1 MCFRKFLVFA
11 RNEKRFRL
19 IPKSYLAPRVGVS
32 ALGKVAS
39 GKFLAN
45 EREQLVAV
53 RHRQVK
59 PEGSSSYEIK
69 NRPLMRST
77 WRLEVV
83 PFFIHFSTYRALSK
97 V

>member
-1 MCFRKFLVFA
+1 M
-11 RNEKRFRL
+11 RNEKRLR
-19 IPKSYLAPRVGVS
+19 IVPKSYLAPRVGVS

-53 RHRQVK
+53 RHRQVE
-59 PEGSSSYEIK
+59 PEGSSPYEIK

-77 WRLEVV
+77 WRLE
-83 PFFIHFSTYRALSK
+83 
-97 V
+97 